1 MPRRAAPAEVTKG
14 SARGRD
20 GACVRDGRHSPQVLY
35 RCDRTRASRDAGP
48 AHHPPRRWLPKRV
61 LVTRSAYERDHGR
74 AIVERCEAA
83 GVADIQ
89 LLRSDRLP
97 PLTSCSTPSPP
108 PRPTYQVWTSR
119 PSSSRTRFTAKS
131 KDVLL
136 GWYPRTALEMDED
149 LRRAASPDLVRR
161 SSGIPATASCGRHSR
176 GRRSGRSWN
185 GSSRASG
192 RRPGLAGVA
201 ETAQGAARASG
212 PTSGRRS
219 GSRTAVRGASRC
231 PGGLRARRPRI
242 LLVSPHGTRFADR
255 PSPFVDLHPARG
267 VEVVAPSRGRYSAPR
282 R

>member
-1 MPRRAAPAEVTKG
+1 MTKG

-149 LRRAASPDLVRR
+149 LRRAAARPGGGVR
-161 SSGIPATASCGRHSR
+161 AAS
-176 GRRSGRSWN
+176 
-185 GSSRASG
+185 
-192 RRPGLAGVA
+192 RRPRAVAGFPRSAKRAILEWIVQGKRP
-201 ETAQGAARASG
+201 ET
-212 PTSGRRS
+212 
-219 GSRTAVRGASRC
+219 
-231 PGGLRARRPRI
+231 RARRGGGDGAEG
-242 LLVSPHGTRFADR
+242 GTGQRANQWTPKR
-255 PSPFVDLHPARG
+255 
-267 VEVVAPSRGRYSAPR
+267 
-282 R
+282 